1 MKYLKNFK
9 TIFDALGAKVDVPC
23 VVSVDGTS
31 DVLIIPEDTRN
42 AVNGKV
48 SLQPAIIEGGGI
60 IDPSITMNSTIHGG
74 YFIKD
79 SDKFTIKYNDS
90 LHDCSNVD
98 DYISYMK
105 ENTSNPYVYHTFDNY
120 GEYWNQI
127 ATYESAVSNQE
138 SNLETIIDDNG
149 DTLYKKQDGTYT
161 SNQTEAAESWVKSVY
176 SYDRNDGHGYQEIDA
191 DEFEDVVLKDIY
203 HWLYEEPE
211 NTPQVTTPQE
221 L

>member
-23 VVSVDGTS
+23 VVSIDGTS

-48 SLQPAIIEGGGI
+48 SLQPAIIEDGGI
-60 IDPSITMNSTIHGG
+60 VDQTITMNSTIHGG

-79 SDKFTIKYNDS
+79 SDKFTIKYKDS
-90 LHDCSNVD
+90 IHDCSNVD

-105 ENTSNPYVYHTFDNY
+105 ENTDKLYAYHTFDNN
-120 GEYWNQI
+120 GEYWNTI
-127 ATYESAVSNQE
+127 TTYESAVSYQE
-138 SNLETIIDDNG
+138 SNLETIISDNG
-149 DTLYKKQDGTYT
+149 ETLYKKQDGTYT
-161 SNQTEAAESWVKSVY
+161 LNQTEAAESWIKLVY
-176 SYDRNDGHGYQEIDA
+176 YYGGNDIYA

-203 HWLYEEPE
+203 HWLYEE
-211 NTPQVTTPQE
+211 TTQGPQVTTQYE
-221 L
+221 I

>member
-23 VVSVDGTS
+23 VVSIEGTS
-31 DVLIIPEDTRN
+31 DVLIIPEDTQN

-79 SDKFTIKYNDS
+79 SDKFTIKYKYS
-90 LHDCSNVD
+90 THDCSNVD

-105 ENTSNPYVYHTFDNY
+105 ENTDKAYAYRTYDDY
-120 GEYWNQI
+120 GEYWNTI
-127 ATYESAVSNQE
+127 TTYESAVSNQE

-161 SNQTEAAESWVKSVY
+161 SNQTEAAESWVKLVY
-176 SYDRNDGHGYQEIDA
+176 YYDRGHGGEDIDA

-211 NTPQVTTPQE
+211 QYTTPQE